1 MFNQLEQKVCERVI
15 ALQDELSEVSSKLIA
30 IDTSDSPCEN
40 YGACAKFL
48 ATYLK
53 ELTANVEIVQVPPE
67 SLPRHPSTG
76 EPLSRPNVVAEHIAR
91 ASSTD

>member
-1 MFNQLEQKVCERVI
+1 MLDYLEQKVCKRVI
-15 ALQDELSEVSSKLIA
+15 ALQNEFSEVSSRLAA
-30 IDTSDSPCEN
+30 IDTSGPPGED
-40 YGACAKFL
+40 YDACAKFF

-53 ELTANVEIVQVPPE
+53 EWTANVEIQVPPE

-76 EPLSRPNVVAEHIAR
+76 EPLSRPNVVTEHIAR

>member
-1 MFNQLEQKVCERVI
+1 
-15 ALQDELSEVSSKLIA
+15 LQDELIEVSSKLVA
-30 IDTSDSPCEN
+30 IDTSDPPGEN
-40 YGACAKFL
+40 YDACAKFL

-53 ELTANVEIVQVPPE
+53 KLTANVEIVQVPPE

-76 EPLSRPNVVAEHIAR
+76 EPLSKPIVVSEHIAR

>member
-1 MFNQLEQKVCERVI
+1 VLNQLEQKVCKRVI
-15 ALQDELSEVSSKLIA
+15 ALQDELIEVSSKLVA
-30 IDTSDSPCEN
+30 IDTSDPPGEN
-40 YGACAKFL
+40 YDACAKFL

-76 EPLSRPNVVAEHIAR
+76 EPLSKPIVVAEHIAR